1 MSWVMKI
8 LRRLFYV
15 LGLCVLSSS
24 VLVAAPERYKIDTT
38 HSSVSFK
45 IRHLGVSWVQGMF
58 KDYEGEVLFDPEK
71 PEASSVTVTVK
82 AASVDTGNEKRDN
95 HLRNADYFH
104 VEKFP
109 TLSFKSTKVEKTGEN
124 RYKVTGDF
132 TLLGVTKPLVVDFIA
147 TDEIEG
153 MRGEKRRGGETSFT
167 IKRSDFGM
175 KQSIGPI
182 GDEVHVSLS
191 FAGVKE

>member
-1 MSWVMKI
+1 MKI

>member
-1 MSWVMKI
+1 MSWLMKI
-8 LRRLFYV
+8 LWRLFSV

-24 VLVAAPERYKIDTT
+24 MLVAAPERYKIDTT

-45 IRHLGVSWVQGMF
+45 IRHLGVSWVQGVF

>member
-1 MSWVMKI
+1 MSWLMKI
-8 LRRLFYV
+8 LWRLFSV

-24 VLVAAPERYKIDTT
+24 MLVAAPERYKIDTT

-45 IRHLGVSWVQGMF
+45 IRHLGVSWVQGVF

-191 FAGVKE
+191 FAGVKD